1 MELSLITAKISRTMQ
16 LEIDFKKE
24 ELKQEINSFFN
35 NIYSILI
42 CMQIVAGK

>member
-1 MELSLITAKISRTMQ
+1 MQ

-35 NIYSILI
+35 NIYSIII

>member
-1 MELSLITAKISRTMQ
+1 MQ

-24 ELKQEINSFFN
+24 ELKQEINSLFN